1 MQEGGLVNWAW
12 TLNICVLCV
21 WIYCVWGVCTYAYF
35 CGHTYVHGFAFH
47 MVWTH
52 KRPDLDACCLLG
64 LFTLCFEA
72 GSLTDPGVHQFSET
86 GWPWNS
92 KVLPLWESPAL
103 ESECMP
109 PHPALHMNSGD
120 LNLGPD
126 AYAASTLP
134 ADPSEAARPYHCW
147 FLLGTRWQKRCREGS
162 PTPAV
167 FTF

>member
-1 MQEGGLVNWAW
+1 M
-12 TLNICVLCV
+12 CVRSLFLFLPLSFFFSDRLEAV
-21 WIYCVWGVCTYAYF
+21 WSVCDCMHIWKPEVGVRCPVF
-35 CGHTYVHGFAFH
+35 
-47 MVWTH
+47 
-52 KRPDLDACCLLG
+52 L
-64 LFTLCFEA
+64 LCFEA

>member
-1 MQEGGLVNWAW
+1 MFMYTWVY
-12 TLNICVLCV
+12 LC
-21 WIYCVWGVCTYAYF
+21 IQT
-35 CGHTYVHGFAFH
+35 H
-47 MVWTH
+47 MEV
-52 KRPDLDACCLLG
+52 RDQLYYLLPL
-64 LFTLCFEA
+64 LFTSFFEA

-134 ADPSEAARPYHCW
+134 ADPSEAARPYHC
-147 FLLGTRWQKRCREGS
+147 
-162 PTPAV
+162 
-167 FTF
+167 